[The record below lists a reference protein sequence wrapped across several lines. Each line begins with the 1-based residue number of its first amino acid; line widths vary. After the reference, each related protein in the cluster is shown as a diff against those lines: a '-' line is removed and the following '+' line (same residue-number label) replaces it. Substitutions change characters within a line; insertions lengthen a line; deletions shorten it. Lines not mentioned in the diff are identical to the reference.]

1 MKPSILITNPLSGK
15 YKRSR
20 VFSLIKKLKN
30 SGLKIEEIELKKDQ
44 EIKEI
49 IDNLNPEDYDTLF
62 LTFGDGTINSA
73 INAIANRDDIS
84 KFKLCI
90 VPFGTANVLASEVKT
105 NTIKKVVKAVKN
117 NKTKKLYLGKVIKI
131 DGSSR
136 YFSVL
141 VSAGFDSLTV
151 SMVTDDIKNK
161 FGKFAYIQKLLKII
175 KKRRFIDLKTKVNN
189 KKYKNI
195 LTCVSNGKYYGGKI
209 HLTDSELDDNNFDI
223 IIIKKFDPISMINY
237 MITRNNNKNII
248 KLKTKNV
255 EINSEHTNYPVQIDG
270 DYYNNLPIKIETTDK
285 FINVICL

>member
-1 MKPSILITNPLSGK
+1 MSFTISQQQFHFGLAIDINGIHVFNIEAIQAKNAIGTFFFKAYLP
-15 YKRSR
+15 YK
-20 VFSLIKKLKN
+20 I
-30 SGLKIEEIELKKDQ
+30 SGLI
-44 EIKEI
+44 
-49 IDNLNPEDYDTLF
+49 
-62 LTFGDGTINSA
+62 
-73 INAIANRDDIS
+73 
-84 KFKLCI
+84 
-90 VPFGTANVLASEVKT
+90 
-105 NTIKKVVKAVKN
+105 
-117 NKTKKLYLGKVIKI
+117 VIKI

-151 SMVTDDIKNK
+151 SMVTDDIKSK

-209 HLTDSELDDNNFDI
+209 HLTDSELDDNNFDT